1 MSNSKGAPSNL
12 SSATRELLA
21 QVAREGSLDGLMAAL
36 GSQSEMDEFELIPGA
51 PGAMTDGAKRRL
63 TSEAELDDQLPMCPR
78 AKKSEKEFPHGI
90 SSMEEWGQT
99 LIQTGKYARAEM
111 SYAELFDSK
120 DQSHM
125 AYCTWLIAQK
135 SRNDL
140 TAPIRDLVNFLDR
153 ASSEGVVAKI
163 YFPGSSTVRKFKK

>member
-36 GSQSEMDEFELIPGA
+36 GSQSE
-51 PGAMTDGAKRRL
+51 K
-63 TSEAELDDQLPMCPR
+63 DQL
-78 AKKSEKEFPHGI
+78 
-90 SSMEEWGQT
+90 
-99 LIQTGKYARAEM
+99 
-111 SYAELFDSK
+111 
-120 DQSHM
+120 HM